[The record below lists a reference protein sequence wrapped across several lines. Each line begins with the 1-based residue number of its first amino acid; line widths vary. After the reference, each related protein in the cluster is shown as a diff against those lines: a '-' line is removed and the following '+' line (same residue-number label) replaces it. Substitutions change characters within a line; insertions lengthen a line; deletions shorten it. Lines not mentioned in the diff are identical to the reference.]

1 MATALAEPLR
11 LRFFLTL
18 FAALALVLGI
28 VGVYS
33 VVSYAVTRRRSGF
46 GVRMALGAGGGQV
59 LRQVVG
65 GGLLPVAAGTG
76 LGLVAAVGLG
86 RAASGFLY
94 GISPADPVSLGDAAA
109 ALLGAGVAASVI
121 PAWRATR
128 VSPVESL
135 RAE

>member
-1 MATALAEPLR
+1 
-11 LRFFLTL
+11 
-18 FAALALVLGI
+18 
-28 VGVYS
+28 
-33 VVSYAVTRRRSGF
+33 
-46 GVRMALGAGGGQV
+46 MALGAAGGQV

-65 GGLLPVAAGTG
+65 RGLMPVAAGTG
-76 LGLVAAVGLG
+76 IGLVAAIGLG

-94 GISPADPVSLGDAAA
+94 GISPADPVSLCVAGA

-121 PAWRATR
+121 PAWRATQ